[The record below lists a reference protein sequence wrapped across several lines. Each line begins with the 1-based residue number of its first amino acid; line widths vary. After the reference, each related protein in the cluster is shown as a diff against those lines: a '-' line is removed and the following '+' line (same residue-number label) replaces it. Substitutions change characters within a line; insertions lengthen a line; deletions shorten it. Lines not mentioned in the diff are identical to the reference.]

1 MPFDPEGSAP
11 LSHLSLLAHHPER
24 LLALRLALTQQ
35 VGPTSTVLDAGC
47 GALGTLAVMAGRL
60 GARRVVGIDGGPL
73 PMARRL
79 AEENGVSDR
88 VTFLECDL
96 DEADAAIG
104 PFDVIIGM
112 VYLGHPRLDLA
123 RQQLMAR
130 VAGRFAHPATI
141 FIPDRVRLSV
151 AGFDTRTAD
160 VTGETKSV
168 AWRETIERAE
178 SLSGLSMRAAR
189 FLVDPDWRKSRLGL
203 AVPPLSPDARL
214 TARFGFPDRN
224 TMTQLTDR
232 EIVAEATYAQPDA
245 AFSYPGSLEVP
256 VTRAGRLD
264 GVIWRQDIIAGDLLI
279 RGTETFQAV
288 DAAEPVIPRETVT
301 LTLDDRWQ
309 LNVPTTI
316 TPGC

>member
-24 LLALRLALTQQ
+24 LIALRLALAAHIRP
-35 VGPTSTVLDAGC
+35 GSTVLDAGC
-47 GALGTLAVMAGRL
+47 GALGTLAIMAAKL
-60 GARRVVGIDGGPL
+60 GAHRVVGIDGGPL
-73 PMARRL
+73 PVAQRL
-79 AEENGVSDR
+79 AEENGVGDR

-96 DEADAAIG
+96 DEADATLG
-104 PFDVIIGM
+104 PFDVIVGM
-112 VYLGHPRLDLA
+112 IYLDNPRLDLA
-123 RQQLMAR
+123 RQRLMAR
-130 VAGRFAHPATI
+130 VAERFAHPETV

-160 VTGETKSV
+160 ATSETRSV

-232 EIVAEATYAQPDA
+232 EVVAEAAYGLRA
-245 AFSYPGSLEVP
+245 ARPRYPPSLDMP
-256 VTRAGRLD
+256 VTRAGRFD
-264 GVIWRQDIIAGDLLI
+264 GVIWRQDIVAGDLII
-279 RGTETFQAV
+279 RSTETFQAV

-301 LTLDDRWQ
+301 LTLDDRWKVR
-309 LNVPTTI
+309 VPATI
-316 TPGC
+316 TPA

>member
-24 LLALRLALTQQ
+24 LVALRLALAEH
-35 VGPTSTVLDAGC
+35 VRPGASVLDAGC
-47 GALGTLAVMAGRL
+47 GALGVLAIMAAKL

-79 AEENGVSDR
+79 AEDNGVGDR

-96 DEADAAIG
+96 DEADASIG
-104 PFDVIIGM
+104 PFDVIVGM
-112 VYLGHPRLDLA
+112 VYVDNPRLDLA

-130 VAGRFAHPATI
+130 IAERFAHRTTA

-151 AGFDTRTAD
+151 AAFDTRTAD
-160 VTGETKSV
+160 ATGETKSA

-178 SLSGLSMRAAR
+178 SLSGLSMRVAR
-189 FLVDPDWRKSRLGL
+189 FLVDPDWRRSRLGL

-232 EIVAEATYAQPDA
+232 EVVAEAAYGLGAAQPR
-245 AFSYPGSLEVP
+245 YPPSLEMP
-256 VTRAGRLD
+256 VTRAGRFD
-264 GVIWRQDIIAGDLLI
+264 GVIWRQDIVAGGLI
-279 RGTETFQAV
+279 IRSAETFQAV

-301 LTLDDRWQ
+301 LTLDDRWRRY
-309 LNVPTTI
+309 VPATI
-316 TPGC
+316 TPS

>member
-24 LLALRLALTQQ
+24 LLALRLALAQH
-35 VGPTSTVLDAGC
+35 VPGSTVLDAGC
-47 GALGTLAVMAGRL
+47 GALGTLAVMAARL
-60 GARRVVGIDGGPL
+60 GAARVVGIDGGPL
-73 PMARRL
+73 QMARQI
-79 AEENGVSDR
+79 AEENGVGDR
-88 VTFLECDL
+88 VTFLEGDL

-104 PFDVIIGM
+104 PFDVIVGM
-112 VYLGHPRLDLA
+112 LYLNHPRLDLA

-130 VAGRFAHPATI
+130 IADRFAHSATV
-141 FIPDRVRLSV
+141 FVPDRVRLSV
-151 AGFDTRTAD
+151 AGFDIRTAD
-160 VTGETKSV
+160 ATGETKSV

-232 EIVAEATYAQPDA
+232 EIVAEAAFAQGAARPTYPD
-245 AFSYPGSLEVP
+245 SVEVP

-264 GVIWRQDIIAGDLLI
+264 GVIWRQDIVAGDVLI
-279 RGTETFQAV
+279 RSTEMFQSV
-288 DAAEPVIPRETVT
+288 DSAEPVIPRETVK
-301 LTLDDRWQ
+301 LTLDHHWQ
-309 LNVPTTI
+309 LHVPVTI
-316 TPGC
+316 TPD

>member
-24 LLALRLALTQQ
+24 LLALRLALARH
-35 VGPTSTVLDAGC
+35 VHAGSTVLDAGC
-47 GALGTLAVMAGRL
+47 GALGTLAIMAAKF
-60 GARRVVGIDGGPL
+60 GARHVVGIDGGPL

-79 AEENGVSDR
+79 AEENGVGDR
-88 VTFLECDL
+88 VTFLDCDL
-96 DEADAAIG
+96 DDADATIG
-104 PFDVIIGM
+104 PFDVIVGM
-112 VYLGHPRLDLA
+112 VYLNHPRLDLA

-130 VAGRFAHPATI
+130 VAERFAHPATV

-160 VTGETKSV
+160 ATGETRST
-168 AWRETIERAE
+168 AWRETIERTE
-178 SLSGLSMRAAR
+178 SHAGLSMRAAR

-232 EIVAEATYAQPDA
+232 EVVAEAAFGQGA
-245 AFSYPGSLEVP
+245 AAPGFPGSLEVP

-264 GVIWRQDIIAGDLLI
+264 GVIWRQDIAAGDLLI
-279 RGTETFQAV
+279 RSTETFQSV
-288 DAAEPVIPRETVT
+288 DSPEPVIPRETVT

-309 LNVPTTI
+309 LNVPATV
-316 TPGC
+316 TPG

>member
-24 LLALRLALTQQ
+24 LLALRLALARHAP
-35 VGPTSTVLDAGC
+35 GATVLDAGC
-47 GALGTLAVMAGRL
+47 GALGTLAIMAAKL
-60 GARRVVGIDGGPL
+60 GAARVVGVDGGPL
-73 PMARRL
+73 PMARQL
-79 AEENGVSDR
+79 AEENGVGDR

-96 DEADAAIG
+96 DEADAAVG

-112 VYLGHPRLDLA
+112 VYLNHPRLDLA

-130 VAGRFAHPATI
+130 VAKRFAHATTV
-141 FIPDRVRLSV
+141 FVPDRVRLSV

-160 VTGETKSV
+160 ATGETKST

-232 EIVAEATYAQPDA
+232 EFVAEAAYAQGAPQP
-245 AFSYPGSLEVP
+245 SYPENLEVP

-264 GVIWRQDIIAGDLLI
+264 GVIWRQDIVAGDLLI
-279 RGTETFQAV
+279 RSTETFQAV
-288 DAAEPVIPRETVT
+288 DAAEPVIPRETLT

-309 LNVPTTI
+309 RNVPATV
-316 TPGC
+316 TPG

>member
-24 LLALRLALTQQ
+24 LLALRLALAREIR
-35 VGPTSTVLDAGC
+35 PEYTVLDAGC
-47 GALGTLAVMAGRL
+47 GALGTLSIMAAQL
-60 GARRVVGIDGGPL
+60 GAHRVVGIDGGPL
-73 PMARRL
+73 PMARKL
-79 AEENGVSDR
+79 AEENGVGDR

-96 DEADAAIG
+96 DNADATIG

-112 VYLGHPRLDLA
+112 VYLDHPRLDLA
-123 RQQLMAR
+123 RQRLMAR
-130 VAGRFAHPATI
+130 VAARFAHPETV

-151 AGFDTRTAD
+151 AGFDARTAD
-160 VTGETKSV
+160 ATGETRSA
-168 AWRETIERAE
+168 AWRETIERTE
-178 SLSGLSMRAAR
+178 RQSGLTMRTAR

-232 EIVAEATYAQPDA
+232 EVVAEIVYSRAGAVPA
-245 AFSYPGSLEVP
+245 YPSALEVP

-264 GVIWRQDIIAGDLLI
+264 GVIWRQDIVAGDLLI
-279 RGTETFQAV
+279 RSTETFQAV
-288 DAAEPVIPRETVT
+288 DAAEPVIPRETIT

-309 LNVPTTI
+309 ASVPATI
-316 TPGC
+316 TPG

>member
-24 LLALRLALTQQ
+24 LLALRLALAQQ
-35 VGPTSTVLDAGC
+35 VRPEMSVLDAGC
-47 GALGTLAVMAGRL
+47 GALGTLSIMAAKL
-60 GARRVVGIDGGPL
+60 GARHVVGIDGGPL
-73 PMARRL
+73 AVAQRL
-79 AEENGVSDR
+79 AEENGVGDR

-96 DEADAAIG
+96 DDADPSLGA
-104 PFDVIIGM
+104 FDVIVGM
-112 VYLGHPRLDLA
+112 VYLDHPRLDLA

-130 VAGRFAHPATI
+130 VAARFAHPATV

-151 AGFDTRTAD
+151 AGFDSRTAD
-160 VTGETKSV
+160 ATGETKSV
-168 AWRETIERAE
+168 AWRETIERVE
-178 SLSGLSMRAAR
+178 SIGGLSMRAAR

-232 EIVAEATYAQPDA
+232 EVVAESAYGPAGPA
-245 AFSYPGSLEVP
+245 PSYPASLEVP

-264 GVIWRQDIIAGDLLI
+264 GVIWRQDIVAGDVLL
-279 RGTETFQAV
+279 RSTETFQTV
-288 DAAEPVIPRETVT
+288 DSAEPVIPRETVT

-309 LNVPTTI
+309 ANVPTTI
-316 TPGC
+316 TPA